1 MNLQLINKS
10 IYDRLKSIKGI
21 TVADSVT
28 VNAKRPYIVLAETT
42 VTPWNSKTTK
52 GYEVTTGVLVYS
64 DYKGDKE
71 INEIVAKVHEVLVE
85 KLTFQDGYKVI
96 TQSLE
101 TVSVE
106 RMEEYRE
113 AQLDLNLKIFKGE

>member
-10 IYDRLKSIKGI
+10 IYDRLRNIKGI

-42 VTPWNSKTTK
+42 VTSWNSKTTQ

-71 INEIVAKVHEVLVE
+71 INEIVAKVHEVLSS
-85 KLTFQDGYKVI
+85 KILLPLGYKVI
-96 TQSLE
+96 TQSIE

-113 AQLDLNLKIFKGE
+113 AQLDVNLKIFKGE

>member
-10 IYDRLKSIKGI
+10 IYDRLKTINGI
-21 TVADSVT
+21 TVADNVM
-28 VNAKRPYIVLAETT
+28 VNAKRPYIVLAETS

-71 INEIVAKVHEVLVE
+71 INEIVAKVHEVLTN
-85 KLTFQDGYKVI
+85 KISLPLGYKVI

-106 RMEEYRE
+106 RLEEYRE
-113 AQLDLNLKIFKGE
+113 AQLDLNLKIFKEE